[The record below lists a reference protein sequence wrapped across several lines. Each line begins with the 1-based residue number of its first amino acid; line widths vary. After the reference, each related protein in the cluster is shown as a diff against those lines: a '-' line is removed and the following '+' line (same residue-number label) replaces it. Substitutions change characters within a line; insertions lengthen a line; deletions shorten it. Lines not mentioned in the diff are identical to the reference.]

1 MPITYRRDAVL
12 LNPTGGL
19 ISRFAYPDWAGTADA
34 ITRHMTNLATQDG
47 AADSLFE
54 LHPTAS
60 LLHGRNGEIV
70 HANAALQQLL
80 RASGAAIEG
89 TRLADFLPE
98 VAAQIAGSRA
108 PLCLKRVAVRRPDGS
123 NLIARVQT
131 VPDARHGLSLVCVED
146 LSDHEQELSAANKE
160 FESLTSAAG
169 HDLRGPLRI
178 LKGFAEALDDEC
190 GATLNEECRTFLKE
204 ILKASVRMEGLIDG
218 LLTFSRA
225 GRAELSC
232 ENLDVGTLV
241 ELVHY
246 DLRHTEVDR
255 TVNFELQPGISAWG
269 DVRQMMT
276 ILRTLLGN
284 AWKYT
289 GRTPQAVVRFYTEE
303 RGGLTWICVSD
314 NGAGF
319 DINQTGRL
327 FRPFTRLHRQDEFAG
342 HGMGLATVSRIVQR
356 HGGRIEAEGSV
367 GKGATVR
374 FWLPRPE

>member
-1 MPITYRRDAVL
+1 
-12 LNPTGGL
+12 
-19 ISRFAYPDWAGTADA
+19 
-34 ITRHMTNLATQDG
+34 MTNPVTHNG
-47 AADSLFE
+47 AADPLFE
-54 LHPTAS
+54 LHPAAS
-60 LLHGRNGEIV
+60 LLYGRNGVIV
-70 HANAALQQLL
+70 QANGALQQQL
-80 RASGAAIEG
+80 RAHGNSLDGA
-89 TRLADFLPE
+89 RLVEFFPE
-98 VAAQIAGSRA
+98 VATQLAELRT
-108 PLCLKRVAVRRPDGS
+108 PLCLRRVAVRRPDGS
-123 NLIARVQT
+123 NFIARVQAL
-131 VPDARHGLSLVCVED
+131 PDAWHGLSLACVED
-146 LSDHEQELSAANKE
+146 LSEHEQELAAANKE

-190 GATLNEECRTFLKE
+190 GAVLNEEGKTFLKE
-204 ILKASVRMEGLIDG
+204 IVKASDRMEGLIDG

-246 DLRHTEVDR
+246 DLRHTDTERSVRFDM
-255 TVNFELQPGISAWG
+255 QPGITAWG

-289 GRTPQAVVRFYTEE
+289 SRTSQPAVRFYTEE
-303 RGGLTWICVSD
+303 REGLTWICVSD

-356 HGGRIEAEGSV
+356 HGGRIEAEGMV
-367 GKGATVR
+367 GQGATVR
-374 FWLPRPE
+374 FWLPRAPD

>member
-1 MPITYRRDAVL
+1 
-12 LNPTGGL
+12 
-19 ISRFAYPDWAGTADA
+19 
-34 ITRHMTNLATQDG
+34 MTNPKTHNGSAESPFEFHPAPTLLFGRDG
-47 AADSLFE
+47 VIVQA
-54 LHPTAS
+54 
-60 LLHGRNGEIV
+60 NG
-70 HANAALQQLL
+70 ALQQQL
-80 RASGAAIEG
+80 RAPGKSLEGA
-89 TRLADFLPE
+89 RLVEFFPE
-98 VAAQIAGSRA
+98 VATQLAELQG
-108 PLCLKRVAVRRPDGS
+108 PLCLRRVAVRRPDGS
-123 NLIARVQT
+123 NFVARVQAA
-131 VPDARHGLSLVCVED
+131 PDAWHGLSLACVED
-146 LSDHEQELSAANKE
+146 LSEHEQELAAANKE

-190 GATLNEECRTFLKE
+190 GAALNEEGKTFLKE
-204 ILKASVRMEGLIDG
+204 IVKASDRMEGLIDG

-246 DLRHTEVDR
+246 DLRHTATERSVAFD
-255 TVNFELQPGISAWG
+255 LQPGITAWG

-289 GRTPQAVVRFYTEE
+289 SRTAQPAVRFYTEE
-303 RGGLTWICVSD
+303 RDGLTWICVSD

-319 DINQTGRL
+319 DITQTGRL

-356 HGGRIEAEGSV
+356 HGGRIEAEGEV
-367 GKGATVR
+367 GRGATVR
-374 FWLPRPE
+374 FWLPSAPE